1 MKKSNKNKFRYW
13 FDNQMSA
20 GTGALIR
27 LLTLLALIVFV
38 VVAVILL
45 LTEGPSSPE
54 GFWKGFWIGLNHM
67 LDPGNLN
74 GDEVGNTV
82 PFVIGMVILTFIG
95 VFLTSTLTGI
105 ICNAIDEKVHELQR
119 GKSIV
124 VEENHVVVL
133 GTSGGIYTI
142 ISEII
147 GANENQKKEAMVIM
161 DDRIPKDEMDERVRQ
176 RFPDTKT
183 TRVICRYGNISDFND
198 LEMCSLDTCRS
209 IIINAETDFQ
219 TIKCILA
226 VVKLL
231 KESGNKNAYLTAV
244 IKDEHNVKAAEIAA
258 EGYAEILNF
267 KDVVSRIIAHAGR
280 NAGLSVVY
288 TDLFDNDGSEFYIE
302 DHPGVV
308 GQSMKDLNLYFPV
321 STVVG
326 VKDATGAIRINP
338 EPDYVV
344 QQGDKLILFAED
356 DGVSKPA
363 DAPAAFDQDAILPE
377 IRKEAPE
384 VSNLLILGYS
394 KKLQSILTE
403 EDAYIAPGSGLTI
416 AIPEEQTDHLEEL
429 QALTF
434 RNMTPNVVV
443 CDIYNHLELEK
454 LVKDGMG
461 VIVLVDTK
469 ENITEEEAEQKDEK
483 ILMTLLQL
491 KHLSDIKGLRISV
504 TSEMLRVENQEL
516 AQITEVND
524 FVVSNNLMSLM
535 LCQICQTRELKEIFD
550 EILSE
555 EGSEIYVRPA
565 RDYIRLDRPV
575 NIYTAGMAAA
585 RHHEVLIGYRKYD
598 PKTDSATIV
607 TNPPK
612 ADLVKWNEQDFFIV
626 LALD

>member
-1 MKKSNKNKFRYW
+1 MKKNNKNRFRYW

-27 LLTLLALIVFV
+27 LLTLLALIIIV
-38 VVAVILL
+38 VVALILL
-45 LTEGPSSPE
+45 ATEGPSSPE

-74 GDEVGNTV
+74 GDEENSVA
-82 PFVIGMVILTFIG
+82 FVIGMVVLTFIG

-124 VEENHVVVL
+124 VENNHIVVL

-147 GANENQKKEAMVIM
+147 GANENQKKEALVIM

-231 KESGNKNAYLTAV
+231 KENNNKNAYLTAV
-244 IKDEHNVKAAEIAA
+244 IKDVQNVKAAEIAA

-267 KDVVSRIIAHAGR
+267 KDVVSRIIAHTGR

-302 DHPGVV
+302 DHPGMAHKE
-308 GQSMKDLNLYFPV
+308 MKDLNLYFPI

-326 VKDATGAIRINP
+326 VKDAKGNILINP
-338 EPDYVV
+338 EPDYTV
-344 QQGDKLILFAED
+344 QPGDELILFAED
-356 DGVSKPA
+356 DGVSKPS

-377 IRKEAPE
+377 IRKEDPV
-384 VSNLLILGYS
+384 VSSLLILGYS
-394 KKLQSILTE
+394 EKLKSILSE
-403 EDAYIAPGSGLTI
+403 EDAYVAPGSRLTI
-416 AIPEEQTDHLEEL
+416 AIPVEQIEHLEEL
-429 QALTF
+429 KTLTF

-443 CDIYNHLELEK
+443 CDIYNHVELEK
-454 LVKDGMG
+454 LLEDDMG
-461 VIVLVDTK
+461 VIVLVDSS
-469 ENITEEEAEQKDEK
+469 EDITEEEAERKDEK
-483 ILMTLLQL
+483 VLMTLLQL
-491 KHLSDIKGLRISV
+491 KHLSDIKGMRISV

-535 LCQICQTRELKEIFD
+535 LCQISQTRELKEIFD

-565 RDYIRLDRPV
+565 RDYIKLDRPV
-575 NIYTAGMAAA
+575 NIYTAGMAAS
-585 RHHEVLIGYRKYD
+585 RHREVLIGYRKYD
-598 PKTDSATIV
+598 PKTGSATIV

-612 ADLVKWNEQDFFIV
+612 ADVVEWNEKDSFIV
-626 LALD
+626 LAID